1 MATPVIANR
10 LSELTAEDL
19 MSREVLT
26 LPRESSIQD
35 ALQSLMRARVGG
47 APVVDER
54 GRCIGVFSI
63 SDCSRRIQRGS
74 QAVRTPPPIPG
85 CVCSEWEVVE
95 PDWGTLPADAVSRY
109 MTPDPV
115 VVQPD
120 APMGELAQMMVDAHI
135 HRLIVVEGDRRPI
148 GIVSSTD
155 VLAAVARATRG
166 QEHKEN
172 GHDSSI
178 R

>member
-1 MATPVIANR
+1 MALRVVANR

-26 LPRESSIQD
+26 LSRELSIQD
-35 ALQSLMRARVGG
+35 AVRALSRARVGG

-54 GRCIGVFSI
+54 GRCIGVFSV
-63 SDCSRRIQRGS
+63 SDCNRRVRS
-74 QAVRTPPPIPG
+74 DNRAARTPPPVPG
-85 CVCSEWEVVE
+85 CVCSEWEMVE
-95 PDWGTLPADAVSRY
+95 QDWNTFPADAVSRY

-115 VVQPD
+115 MVQPATPVSD
-120 APMGELAQMMVDAHI
+120 LAQMMVDVHI
-135 HRLIVVEGDRRPI
+135 HRLIVAGEDRRPI

-155 VLAAVARATRG
+155 VLAAVARAARE
-166 QEHKEN
+166 QEHEESD
-172 GHDSSI
+172 HDSST